1 MAKYLQCAAKCRTL
15 IRTLLARFLL
25 CGSPNAVERPTTWT
39 VSKFSSARSRKHGEC
54 RVVTASLGAP
64 APGGLPIQRR
74 GRIGPQKG
82 SSLLGCRE
90 FPAII
95 PEPGA
100 CAQRWNH
107 FA

>member
-25 CGSPNAVERPTTWT
+25 LWFPKCSRTADDVDRAEIQLCQVPQTRGSV
-39 VSKFSSARSRKHGEC
+39 
-54 RVVTASLGAP
+54 ASLQPLLARQHRVACRFNAEDASAP
-64 APGGLPIQRR
+64 KRV
-74 GRIGPQKG
+74 
-82 SSLLGCRE
+82 
-90 FPAII
+90 PACSAA
-95 PEPGA
+95 GDNSGTSA